1 MADLVDPPKLE
12 KSGEEGL
19 GFPRGAGQ
27 PGQVGVTEL
36 VSNCYSV
43 LNRGHVMLMVET
55 QARRPAN
62 VLGSIPTLGFRLHLL
77 ANADPYEAVVLVQ
90 VTGLRL
96 LPWEDSVP
104 GSCFG

>member
-55 QARRPAN
+55 
-62 VLGSIPTLGFRLHLL
+62 G
-77 ANADPYEAVVLVQ
+77 
-90 VTGLRL
+90 
-96 LPWEDSVP
+96 
-104 GSCFG
+104 